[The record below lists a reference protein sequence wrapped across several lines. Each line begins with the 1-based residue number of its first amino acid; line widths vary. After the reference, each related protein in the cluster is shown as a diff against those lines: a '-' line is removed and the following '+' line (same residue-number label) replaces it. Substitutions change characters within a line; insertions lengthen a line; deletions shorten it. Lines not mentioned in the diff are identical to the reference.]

1 MQRPFYKSLDREF
14 EIFGIKGKWV
24 SILITAAAV
33 SVGIGLVIGFI
44 LGTGMAIVSIILL
57 IVLAVI
63 GCMMMQT
70 NIPSRQVKKAKIS
83 SRMEGWVIRRETLSR
98 MLLPDPR
105 MKREG
110 KQ

>member
-57 IVLAVI
+57 IVLSVI

-98 MLLPDPR
+98 ILLPDHR
-105 MKREG
+105 TKREG